1 MENQN
6 KQRLVSEFETMKMI
20 EQDAHDFY
28 VKVSQDRNV
37 KDQMIRNCFGR
48 IAEDERHHIELVER
62 IINIVRNCT
71 SPTF

>member
-1 MENQN
+1 MGNLN
-6 KQRLVSEFETMKMI
+6 KQKLVSEFEMMKII

-37 KDQMIRNCFGR
+37 KDQKIRRCFGR

-62 IINIVRNCT
+62 IINIIKNCT
-71 SPTF
+71 SPVN